1 MLGRLAGGVLLLW
14 AGAFAWFAIALPQPA
29 PPERT
34 DGIVVLTG
42 SAGRIER
49 GVELLRRGRAERLLI
64 SGVALGTGKTSI
76 RRLYGIPSPLMRCCI
91 DLGHDSV
98 DTRSNARETMVWIKR
113 HDYRTVRLIT
123 SDWHMRRAE
132 YELTRQ
138 LPPGVSIVRDAV
150 RTQPSLR
157 ILLFEY
163 HKYLLRLAAGLL
175 GI

>member
-1 MLGRLAGGVLLLW
+1 MFRRLLAAIMLLW

-29 PPERT
+29 GEERT

-49 GVELLRRGRAERLLI
+49 GVELLGQQRAGRMLI
-64 SGVALGTGKTSI
+64 SGVALDTGKASI
-76 RRLYGIPSPLMRCCI
+76 RRLYDIPRPLMRCCI

-113 HDYRTVRLIT
+113 YRYRSIRLIT
-123 SDWHMRRAE
+123 ADWHMRRAE
-132 YELTRQ
+132 YELKRQ
-138 LPPGVSIVRDAV
+138 LPAGVRIVPDAV

-157 ILLFEY
+157 ILVYEY
-163 HKYLLRLAAGLL
+163 HKYLLRLAAGML